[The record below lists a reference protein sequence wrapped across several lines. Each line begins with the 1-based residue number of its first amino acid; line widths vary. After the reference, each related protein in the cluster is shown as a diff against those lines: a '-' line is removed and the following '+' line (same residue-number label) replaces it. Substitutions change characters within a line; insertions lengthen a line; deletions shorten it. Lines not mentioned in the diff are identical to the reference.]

1 MLNHRGP
8 ISKLVGGAIG
18 LTQEYRADRKEKKAA
33 AEEAK
38 ARTEEAGVSSAISS
52 EDQLVPSHSSDYHGH
67 ASPSSSHPG
76 YDDGDDDDLTDD
88 DDDDWVLALDE
99 AQQAEGI
106 VPGDAHHQQQQQD
119 GKLNIDQFVAQ
130 FIARHPPPPTEPAG
144 RLPMPVILP
153 QRRPESRH
161 RGFVRAYAPVLG
173 ACCGIDQATW
183 LEFLDGI
190 DKSIDG
196 SSWFH
201 VLNAAVAVGG
211 HVNAALGG
219 VSLTAFVAFT
229 TVHLSLETGRR
240 AYIHYQQN
248 QYLDALNARFFQPR
262 GLYCLVIKYKPS
274 SDKELS
280 SDADAAAVDLRNN
293 NDDNDHEHERHTTRA
308 VARRDGQGKWKNLV
322 AASAATTTREAEI
335 PARAAALVFPGLD
348 ALDEG
353 ERRRSAVG
361 RFGDFLADYY
371 DRQAGARFEAEN
383 KGSRI
388 PAVPRREFASR
399 YSDPNHPAST
409 GGLVAVATGGRYDPV
424 GPVGR
429 VQRRWAER
437 RRRGKGKGGEG
448 EVEGEV
454 MGVRRRREKKG
465 PLKKVL
471 KQDALYLMVVNMP
484 SPEEMERARA
494 ELELER
500 AGT

>member
-1 MLNHRGP
+1 MLNRRGP

-38 ARTEEAGVSSAISS
+38 ARAEAGVPSAISS
-52 EDQLVPSHSSDYHGH
+52 EDQLVPSHSSDHHGH
-67 ASPSSSHPG
+67 ASPSSHPG
-76 YDDGDDDDLTDD
+76 YDDDDDDDLTDD
-88 DDDDWVLALDE
+88 EDWALALDE

-106 VPGDAHHQQQQQD
+106 VPGDAHHQQQQQQQD
-119 GKLNIDQFVAQ
+119 GKINIDQFVAQ
-130 FIARHPPPPTEPAG
+130 FIVRHPPPTRPAG
-144 RLPMPVILP
+144 HLPMPVILP

-173 ACCGIDQATW
+173 ECGIDQATW
-183 LEFLDGI
+183 LEFLDGFE
-190 DKSIDG
+190 KSIDG
-196 SSWFH
+196 NSWFH

-219 VSLTAFVAFT
+219 VSLMAFVAFT

-274 SDKELS
+274 SGELS
-280 SDADAAAVDLRNN
+280 SEAVDH
-293 NDDNDHEHERHTTRA
+293 DERTTRA
-308 VARRDGQGKWKNLV
+308 VAQRDGQGKWKNLV

-335 PARAAALVFPGLD
+335 PAPAALVFPGLD
-348 ALDEG
+348 ALDAG
-353 ERRRSAVG
+353 GRRGAVG
-361 RFGDFLADYY
+361 RFGGFLADYY

-383 KGSRI
+383 HAGSRI
-388 PAVPRREFASR
+388 PAVPRKAFASR

-409 GGLVAVATGGRYDPV
+409 GGLVAVATGGRYNPV

-437 RRRGKGKGGEG
+437 RGKG
-448 EVEGEV
+448 EV
-454 MGVRRRREKKG
+454 GVRQRREKG

-484 SPEEMERARA
+484 SPEELERARA
-494 ELELER
+494 ELER